1 MEPVAVEAFTPTG
14 KQLAELARAAKCHA
28 DVFKDGAGKDA
39 LAAIIAAALAS
50 IPSVEEKPESP
61 KPEHSPG
68 ACWKCGAVDQWETQV
83 QGTQTI
89 RRCTGCGSKYI
100 TPKF

>member
-1 MEPVAVEAFTPTG
+1 MGAQPFIPTG
-14 KQLAELARAAKCHA
+14 KQLAELARAAKCHT
-28 DVFKDGAGKDA
+28 DVFKDGAGKEA
-39 LAAIIAAALAS
+39 LAAIITAALAS
-50 IPSVEEKPESP
+50 TVVATAVEAFQS

-68 ACWKCGAVDQWETQV
+68 ACWKCGRADQWETQA

-100 TPKF
+100 TPRF

>member
-1 MEPVAVEAFTPTG
+1 MEAQPFIPTG

-28 DVFKDGAGKDA
+28 DVFKDGAGRDA

-50 IPSVEEKPESP
+50 VPVAAPAEVP

-68 ACWKCGAVDQWETQV
+68 ACWKCGRADQWETQA

-100 TPKF
+100 TPRF

>member
-1 MEPVAVEAFTPTG
+1 MEAQPFAPTG

-39 LAAIIAAALAS
+39 LAAIIVAALAS
-50 IPSVEEKPESP
+50 TPTTVTAGIP

-68 ACWKCGAVDQWETQV
+68 ACWKCGAVDQWETQA

-100 TPKF
+100 TPRF